1 MRLRLW
7 LRVARFDAR
16 ARCSGVVHV
25 GCAGRRFGSTAAWR
39 GAACAVHE
47 PCSRFKALGA
57 HASRRSRAALGVLGA
72 SVAGKEAAARCGA
85 SDARRRGAPGGGGQ
99 RGGSS
104 DFRGSS
110 EADSRARCR
119 RLFRLFTGT
128 RGVCRCVLRGARVG
142 AAWVERGARRAAASE
157 QSCKLTSASAPVQL
171 LHDGLRERRGGSVA
185 RVGCLLCRVRCA
197 VTPSAGCARAD
208 ATRRNRRSAAPLRQ
222 PRRAQPRRRHGHELT
237 CTRRCT
243 SGKRA
248 RRCRCSAP
256 GGSRPGGAGRP
267 LHGHFSRYTTVSTT
281 RLVISAGTLLCRRH
295 SWSLQ
300 PVHYCVDD
308 TVPHLPASRH
318 DHRHTTCW
326 LCVGDTGHTN
336 AVPRHRL

>member
-1 MRLRLW
+1 MRRVGCAAARRAGWRRAKRRQFRLPRQFRGG
-7 LRVARFDAR
+7 LTRALQAPVSAVHRHARRVQVRVAR
-16 ARCSGVVHV
+16 CT
-25 GCAGRRFGSTAAWR
+25 GRRGVG
-39 GAACAVHE
+39 GA
-47 PCSRFKALGA
+47 
-57 HASRRSRAALGVLGA
+57 
-72 SVAGKEAAARCGA
+72 
-85 SDARRRGAPGGGGQ
+85 RGAPSSRLGTVVQAHLGERCGPAAAQ
-99 RGGSS
+99 RAAREA
-104 DFRGSS
+104 RGSI
-110 EADSRARCR
+110 
-119 RLFRLFTGT
+119 
-128 RGVCRCVLRGARVG
+128 
-142 AAWVERGARRAAASE
+142 
-157 QSCKLTSASAPVQL
+157 
-171 LHDGLRERRGGSVA
+171 A

-208 ATRRNRRSAAPLRQ
+208 ATRRSAAPLRQ

-318 DHRHTTCW
+318 YHRHTTCW